1 MPILGIA
8 FSGGNS
14 ATTGSLVNSDAS
26 ALTIGTLVYGG
37 SAQGA
42 LTAGGSYVLVPSG
55 LSSDLGYGYTYVNG
69 ALTINP
75 TPLSVTASNASKT
88 YDGVAYSYGYG
99 VAYSGLVN
107 SETASVLGGTLGYS
121 GTSQSAS
128 NAGSYAITPGGLTNN
143 NYTVS
148 FVNGALTIAAA
159 PLTVTASNASKAY
172 DGVAYSGGNGVAYS
186 GFVNSETSSALG
198 GTLAYSGNSQG
209 ATAAGSY
216 AITPSGLTSS
226 NYALSFVNGALTIN
240 AVAPMAGG
248 TTGTGGGDPSITQ
261 AAITF
266 ATQAAVQGSGS
277 GFGSELGS
285 VSGPASGGLFQPVAL
300 SALSSGSAGAGS
312 SGLNTSSGLVLVAVA
327 DAPPLGQN
335 ANGSNANGFMS
346 VFVVNGGI
354 NMGRDET
361 QPTIAR

>member
-1 MPILGIA
+1 
-8 FSGGNS
+8 
-14 ATTGSLVNSDAS
+14 
-26 ALTIGTLVYGG
+26 
-37 SAQGA
+37 
-42 LTAGGSYVLVPSG
+42 VLV
-55 LSSDLGYGYTYVNG
+55 
-69 ALTINP
+69 
-75 TPLSVTASNASKT
+75 
-88 YDGVAYSYGYG
+88 
-99 VAYSGLVN
+99 
-107 SETASVLGGTLGYS
+107 GTLGYS
-121 GTSQSAS
+121 GT
-128 NAGSYAITPGGLTNN
+128 
-143 NYTVS
+143 
-148 FVNGALTIAAA
+148 
-159 PLTVTASNASKAY
+159 
-172 DGVAYSGGNGVAYS
+172 
-186 GFVNSETSSALG
+186 
-198 GTLAYSGNSQG
+198 SQG

-216 AITPSGLTSS
+216 AITPGGLTSS
-226 NYALSFVNGALTIN
+226 NYIVSFLNGALTIN
-240 AVAPMAGG
+240 AASTGGGTGGSTGGG